1 LYLPNKRSNFVLRW
15 LLAIFGPILF
25 QTPQTGALTQLYL
38 ASGAKKEQLQ
48 NGGFYTP
55 VGVLD
60 KTNKWVNEKTWGKAL
75 WDWTEDQLKR
85 KGY

>member
-1 LYLPNKRSNFVLRW
+1 
-15 LLAIFGPILF
+15 
-25 QTPQTGALTQLYL
+25 LTQLYL
-38 ASGAKKEQLQ
+38 ASGAKKEQLKS
-48 NGGFYTP
+48 GGFYTP

-60 KTNKWVNEKTWGKAL
+60 KNNKWVNEKTWGKAL